1 MPVLSNR
8 KVLASDPWVRFEAQ
22 GPIDLTKTAYPI
34 LPFAQLQNGSIQLAD
49 LQAWG
54 IEIDG
59 ETELDQLTP
68 YLDKTTLVAVNFPG
82 LRDGRGF
89 SIARLIRA
97 RGYAGELR
105 AVGHITRDRLAF
117 LERCGFDSVQL
128 PDEEYNE
135 SILVAYE
142 EISVRYQG
150 SEEGANKPL
159 HLLSKIK

>member
-8 KVLASDPWVRFEAQ
+8 KVLASDPWVRFEGQEA
-22 GPIDLTKTAYPI
+22 IDLAKTAYPI
-34 LPFAQLQNGSIQLAD
+34 LPLTQLQSGSIQLAE

-54 IEIDG
+54 VEVDG
-59 ETELDQLTP
+59 ETDVDQLIP
-68 YLDKTTLVAVNFPG
+68 YLDTTRLVAVNFPV

-117 LERCGFDSVQL
+117 LERCGFDSVQIA
-128 PDEEYNE
+128 DEEYNE
-135 SILVAYE
+135 SIFAAYD
-142 EISVRYQG
+142 EISVHYQG
-150 SEEGANKPL
+150 SEEVYS
-159 HLLSKIK
+159 HR